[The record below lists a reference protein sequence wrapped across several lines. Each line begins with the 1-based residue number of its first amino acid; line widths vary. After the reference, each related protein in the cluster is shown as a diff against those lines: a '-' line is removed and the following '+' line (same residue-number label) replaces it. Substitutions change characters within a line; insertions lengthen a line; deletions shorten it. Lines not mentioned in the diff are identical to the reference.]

1 MIADLMYR
9 ADSTDDFELD
19 VRRWAIAAATTKT
32 ILAATVWELIDAGW
46 LVRTRPHSGPKAAAY
61 RLVIPAVQKVG
72 HKVTHPCHSLRN
84 TLSSGPGHTSI
95 TWVGTSGNIT
105 SSDL

>member
-1 MIADLMYR
+1 MYR

-72 HKVTHPCHSLRN
+72 HKVTPPATRSGTR
-84 TLSSGPGHTSI
+84 SSGPGHTSI